1 MHKFDI
7 AVPFP
12 KCYNSNHKLARDS
25 ICSENIVG
33 EMCMRSVNLYL
44 LTRDRDSMTYTAFEN
59 ILSDRQERVR
69 VKECEFHSLQRF
81 VEVLCQKGVSIEEL
95 EGFFYSYTIHQ
106 IGKEFDLLKVC
117 ANKKVLNIELKSQSV
132 SEEKMER
139 QLLKNRYYL
148 KPLAPVLEFYT
159 YVEETNTLYT
169 LKNNQ
174 LCPADFGELIQSMQE
189 FTEFERENLDQLLRA
204 KDYLISPLNMPQEFL
219 EDRYFLTQQQET
231 IRRTILEG
239 ESQFWGITGIAGTG
253 KTLLLYDLAK
263 KLAAR
268 GKICIIHCGMLC
280 EGHICLNRM
289 MPLIDIFSEA
299 EVAEIST
306 TDYRFFLV
314 DEAQRMSVETFELLV
329 QMAEREGKICIFAY
343 DYYQILSKSEK
354 RRNIPKRLEALPDF
368 QEQKLSGRIRSNREM
383 NAFINTLL
391 DLNNKDFHSGYTYKN
406 VDVLYA
412 ENEAE
417 AKEIILYYQKK
428 WGYTFI
434 EYDNPIAG
442 CQGDISALETAGL
455 EFESVIIT
463 LTSHFRYNEKGI
475 LQGNAHPNPDTSYY
489 RLLFQS
495 VSRTR
500 EKLCIVVIGAEKL
513 FEKVLSILYPG

>member
-1 MHKFDI
+1 
-7 AVPFP
+7 
-12 KCYNSNHKLARDS
+12 
-25 ICSENIVG
+25 
-33 EMCMRSVNLYL
+33 MRSVNLYL
-44 LTRDRDSMTYTAFEN
+44 LTRDRDSTTYTAFEN

-95 EGFFYSYTIHQ
+95 EGFYYSYTIHQ

-117 ANKKVLNIELKSQSV
+117 ANKRVLNIELKSQIV

-174 LCPADFGELIQSMQE
+174 LCPADFGELIQSMRE
-189 FTEFERENLDQLLRA
+189 FTEFERENLDRLLRA

-289 MPLIDIFSEA
+289 MPSIDIFSEA

-314 DEAQRMSVETFELLV
+314 DEAQRMSVETFKLLV

-412 ENEAE
+412 E
-417 AKEIILYYQKK
+417 
-428 WGYTFI
+428 TFI

-500 EKLCIVVIGAEKL
+500 ERLCIVVIGAEKL